1 MSGDQQQA
9 DAAGDCRRPLQQPG
23 EDVQQLYRG
32 PGEPGAHLHPGLPRP
47 LLPQG
52 EEMEGSSITHCL
64 QWLPIHHSYVLA
76 PLPLADLECRGI

>member
-52 EEMEGSSITHCL
+52 EEMEGSIPIPCL
-64 QWLPIHHSYVLA
+64 QWLPTYIPFLCPIVPR
-76 PLPLADLECRGI
+76 PLSDLK